1 MLTPDYNTYPNHHTT
16 YHIILQ
22 SHLQQQWTNKL
33 THPHTPP
40 LPTNARIETMRWY
53 LAAAVA
59 TAPATI
65 AFSPSQWNYGRRT
78 ATALDMSENNFLSF
92 LVRNKEPQSV
102 VPIETEEQRV
112 KRLRNERLAEI
123 ESGEIR
129 RQERV
134 AEDKFAYLFLFAL
147 QLLPLVGND
156 RTIII
161 TYFFGVAVT
170 TVYLGGRQEVID
182 KPERVEKDKALYAP
196 IAASIAIGGLY
207 LLLKV
212 GIDISSVYAAGVTVF
227 GALAISGEH
236 V

>member
-1 MLTPDYNTYPNHHTT
+1 
-16 YHIILQ
+16 
-22 SHLQQQWTNKL
+22 
-33 THPHTPP
+33 
-40 LPTNARIETMRWY
+40 MRWY

-65 AFSPSQWNYGRRT
+65 AFSPSQWHHGRRT